1 MSYDPFDAALDE
13 AYERMSEELYPEHKE
28 RAISDFTTE
37 RLQSYYLRNPSITR
51 PGFRMQKEARELLK
65 NGHYSAALV
74 FAASATE
81 QFLKVALLRPVVYGL
96 VHVEPLAEMVVSS
109 ALSQTGYLRYT
120 KLLSGLF
127 STLTSIDLA
136 TLSLTDKSK
145 PLLVEAS
152 NLQNRRNEVV
162 HQAVEMSKSEA
173 EAALATSAGVYFYI
187 LTEMLSA
194 LGLEVV
200 EGNVVRKPQI

>member
-1 MSYDPFDAALDE
+1 MSYDPTDAAWDE
-13 AYERMSEELYPEHKE
+13 AYERMSQELYPEHRE
-28 RAISDFTTE
+28 QAISEFPTD
-37 RLQSYYLRNPSITR
+37 RLQSYYLRNPAITH
-51 PGFRMQKEARELLK
+51 PGFRMQNEALKLLA

-96 VHVEPLAEMVVSS
+96 VHFDSLAEMIVNS

-127 STLTSIDLA
+127 NTLTSTELA
-136 TLSLTDKSK
+136 KITLPGKSK
-145 PLLVEAS
+145 SLLNEASELQSRRNDVVHKAEEIFEVEAAS
-152 NLQNRRNEVV
+152 AIDV
-162 HQAVEMSKSEA
+162 
-173 EAALATSAGVYFYI
+173 SAGVYFFI

-194 LGLEVV
+194 LGLEVL
-200 EGNVVRKPQI
+200 EGKVVRKSQD

>member
-1 MSYDPFDAALDE
+1 MSYDPTDAAWDE
-13 AYERMSEELYPEHKE
+13 AYERMSQELYPEHRE
-28 RAISDFTTE
+28 QAISEFTTD
-37 RLQSYYLRNPSITR
+37 RLQSYYLRNPAITH
-51 PGFRMQKEARELLK
+51 PGFRMQNEALKLLA

-96 VHVEPLAEMVVSS
+96 VHFDSLAEMIVNS

-127 STLTSIDLA
+127 NTLTSTELA
-136 TLSLTDKSK
+136 KITLPGKSK
-145 PLLVEAS
+145 SLLNEASELQSRRNDVVHKAEEIFEVEAAS
-152 NLQNRRNEVV
+152 AIDV
-162 HQAVEMSKSEA
+162 
-173 EAALATSAGVYFYI
+173 SAGVYFFI

-194 LGLEVV
+194 LGLEVL
-200 EGNVVRKPQI
+200 EGKVVRKSQD